1 VNNVLYI
8 GQVLVIAGW
17 DRVRF
22 APRYQVPPFA
32 LQCPGNQLWQLTA
45 GTKDKPIMEW
55 VKETVITT
63 AVSKISRFNQ
73 VVTISKTSTSGPRM
87 NEIRRV
93 R

>member
-1 VNNVLYI
+1 
-8 GQVLVIAGW
+8 
-17 DRVRF
+17 
-22 APRYQVPPFA
+22 
-32 LQCPGNQLWQLTA
+32 
-45 GTKDKPIMEW
+45 MEW

-93 R
+93 SQQQVALRKRGQN